1 MGAKR
6 TLLEWS
12 QKAAVIGVWAT
23 VSLVTPALA
32 DCYDL
37 VGCDNKDLFSK
48 HYDDYLGSIADGPN
62 CGFLYMMRNRIY
74 QQHGYCFSTARAI
87 SALGNAG
94 CSIKNQ
100 AAVPLS
106 NIERANIATIQRAE
120 RGEELRALSRQR

>member
-1 MGAKR
+1 MDAKR
-6 TLLEWS
+6 SLLGS
-12 QKAAVIGVWAT
+12 SRRVAAIGLLAAVGT
-23 VSLVTPALA
+23 VTAAAA

-37 VGCDNKDLFSK
+37 VGCDNKDLFSR
-48 HYDDYLGSIADGPN
+48 HYDDYLGSIANGPN
-62 CGFLYMMRNRIY
+62 CDFLYMMRNRIY

-94 CSIKNQ
+94 CTTKNQ

-120 RGEELRALSRQR
+120 RARNCPP

>member
-1 MGAKR
+1 MGAKMSTR
-6 TLLEWS
+6 N
-12 QKAAVIGVWAT
+12 AAVIGLLAAVGI
-23 VSLVTPALA
+23 VTPALA

-37 VGCDNKDLFSK
+37 VGCDNKDSFSR

-62 CGFLYMMRNRIY
+62 CDFLYMMRNRIY

-120 RGEELRALSRQR
+120 RAKNCAP

>member
-1 MGAKR
+1 MGAKPR
-6 TLLEWS
+6 PLQSIRNAAAIGLL
-12 QKAAVIGVWAT
+12 AAVGI
-23 VSLVTPALA
+23 VTPALA

-48 HYDDYLGSIADGPN
+48 HYDDYLGSIANGPN
-62 CGFLYMMRNRIY
+62 CDFLYMMRNRIY

-87 SALGNAG
+87 SALGNAD
-94 CSIKNQ
+94 CTTKNQ

-120 RGEELRALSRQR
+120 SIRRCPP

>member
-1 MGAKR
+1 MAAKSPFSGWSLKAVALG
-6 TLLEWS
+6 LL
-12 QKAAVIGVWAT
+12 AAVAIVA
-23 VSLVTPALA
+23 PALA

-48 HYDDYLGSIADGPN
+48 HYSDYLGSIANGPN
-62 CGFLYMMRNRIY
+62 CDFLYMMRNRIY

-94 CSIKNQ
+94 CSIRNQ

-106 NIERANIATIQRAE
+106 NIERANIATVQRAE
-120 RGEELRALSRQR
+120 SIRRCPG

>member
-1 MGAKR
+1 MHAKSP
-6 TLLEWS
+6 LLGS
-12 QKAAVIGVWAT
+12 RLTAVAIGVLTA
-23 VSLVTPALA
+23 VGIVTPALA

-37 VGCDNKDLFSK
+37 VGCDNKDSFSK
-48 HYDDYLGSIADGPN
+48 HYGDYLGSIADGPN
-62 CGFLYMMRNRIY
+62 CDFLYMMRNRIY

-94 CSIKNQ
+94 CTTKNQ

-120 RGEELRALSRQR
+120 SIRRCPG

>member
-1 MGAKR
+1 MHSKSP
-6 TLLEWS
+6 LLGSSLEAAAIGLL
-12 QKAAVIGVWAT
+12 AAVLIA
-23 VSLVTPALA
+23 TPALA

-62 CGFLYMMRNRIY
+62 CDFLYGMRNRIY
-74 QQHGYCFSTARAI
+74 QRHGYCFATARAI
-87 SALGNAG
+87 SQFGNAG
-94 CSIKNQ
+94 CTIKNA

-120 RGEELRALSRQR
+120 GIRRCPQ

>member
-1 MGAKR
+1 MGAKPGPLQSIR
-6 TLLEWS
+6 NAAAIGLL
-12 QKAAVIGVWAT
+12 AAVGI
-23 VSLVTPALA
+23 VTPALA

-48 HYDDYLGSIADGPN
+48 HYDDYLGSIANGPN
-62 CGFLYMMRNRIY
+62 CDFLYMMRNRIY

-87 SALGNAG
+87 SALGNAD
-94 CSIKNQ
+94 CTTKNQ

-120 RGEELRALSRQR
+120 SIRRCPP

>member
-1 MGAKR
+1 MGAKMSTR
-6 TLLEWS
+6 N
-12 QKAAVIGVWAT
+12 AAVIGLLAAVGI
-23 VSLVTPALA
+23 VTPALA

-37 VGCDNKDLFSK
+37 VGCDNKDSFSK

-62 CGFLYMMRNRIY
+62 CDFLYMMRNRIY

-94 CSIKNQ
+94 CTTNNQ

-120 RGEELRALSRQR
+120 RAKNCAP